1 MKGTM
6 ETHHHLKGTVQNNWH
21 PPIESLMWMSP
32 RAVAW
37 LATDIGTGAWTDK
50 GVPKG
55 VVETKAELDAC
66 KKVINLD
73 VFCISLSVCLS
84 LVWQF
89 VCHWSGSLSFIGLA
103 IGPSSI

>member
-1 MKGTM
+1 
-6 ETHHHLKGTVQNNWH
+6 
-21 PPIESLMWMSP
+21 MSP

-66 KKVINLD
+66 QKVINLD
-73 VFCISLSVCLS
+73 LINIRLSVCLCPYEKNQKIKFYPCVEHFS
-84 LVWQF
+84 DTQFKNIFIFFALIKKIFIQTLVEIIF
-89 VCHWSGSLSFIGLA
+89 RDH
-103 IGPSSI
+103 